1 MLVCCLLFGF
11 GFSNNTQFSFPEV
24 VLQRLEVTT
33 NGIPS
38 FTMERI
44 IIVQHPVLKK
54 SPFLHRTV
62 SFSRA
67 AGISMPPHPDTSP
80 RVSHFLVLNHTTF
93 DILLKYPVSIFS
105 CQVNLG
111 IFHGISL
118 DVKVEGLSRV
128 FLGHFAPTTKL
139 QTCHV
144 CFIPFQKIKFY
155 NLDSRIQVSVDC
167 FSVLI

>member
-33 NGIPS
+33 NGIQS

-44 IIVQHPVLKK
+44 ASVQHPVLKK
-54 SPFLHRTV
+54 SAFLHRTV

-67 AGISMPPHPDTSP
+67 AGISMPPHPDVSP
-80 RVSHFLVLNHTTF
+80 RVSHFLLLNHTTF

-118 DVKVEGLSRV
+118 DVKVEG
-128 FLGHFAPTTKL
+128 
-139 QTCHV
+139 
-144 CFIPFQKIKFY
+144 Y
-155 NLDSRIQVSVDC
+155 
-167 FSVLI
+167 